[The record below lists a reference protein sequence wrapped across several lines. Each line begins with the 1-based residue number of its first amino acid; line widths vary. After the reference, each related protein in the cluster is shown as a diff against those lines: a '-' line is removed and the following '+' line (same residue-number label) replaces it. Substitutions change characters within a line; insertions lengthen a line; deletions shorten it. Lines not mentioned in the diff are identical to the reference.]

1 MRMRTTTRALRHLTV
16 TDRPLPAIAAPSRR
30 AVLLGAGTIGAG
42 MTLGMGPASAA
53 PTLRKGSKGAA
64 VTTLQKD
71 LAGLKYWLGA
81 ADGSF
86 GHLTQQAVYALQKV
100 AGLSADGV
108 VGPKTYAAIAS
119 GARPLAQDHLGRRL
133 RGGSRAADHRRHHG
147 REALLHPEHLDRQRE
162 ALLLGRPLEDRDHA
176 DGRLHDVQPVQ
187 QGLAERS
194 RWAACT
200 APATTTGAGR
210 STGRTRSRPLP
221 PPTAA
226 AASPSPRATCCGH
239 GSGSSRAGACSSTER
254 RVHDQFM
261 SRCWSSRP

>member
-1 MRMRTTTRALRHLTV
+1 MRMRTMTRALRHLEV
-16 TDRPLPAIAAPSRR
+16 TDRPRPAIAVPSRR

-108 VGPKTYAAIAS
+108 VGPKTYDAIAS
-119 GARPLAQDHLGRRL
+119 GARPSRKITSGVGFEVDLARQIIVATTGGKLSYILNTSTGSGKRYYSGGRWKTAATPTGDFTMYSLYSKGWQSGPLGSLYRPGYYDRGWAIHGSNSIPSSPASHGCCRISVAASDMLWSRKWFVKGRRVL
-133 RGGSRAADHRRHHG
+133 IR
-147 REALLHPEHLDRQRE
+147 
-162 ALLLGRPLEDRDHA
+162 
-176 DGRLHDVQPVQ
+176 
-187 QGLAERS
+187 
-194 RWAACT
+194 
-200 APATTTGAGR
+200 
-210 STGRTRSRPLP
+210 
-221 PPTAA
+221 
-226 AASPSPRATCCGH
+226 
-239 GSGSSRAGACSSTER
+239 
-254 RVHDQFM
+254 
-261 SRCWSSRP
+261 

>member
-1 MRMRTTTRALRHLTV
+1 MRMRTTTRALRHLEV
-16 TDRPLPAIAAPSRR
+16 TDRPLLAIAAPSRR
-30 AVLLGAGTIGAG
+30 AVLLGVGTIGAG

-119 GARPLAQDHLGRRL
+119 GARPSRKITSGVGFEVDLARQIIVATTGGKLSYILNTSTGSGKRYYSGGRWKTATTPTGDFTMYSLYSKGWQSGPLGSLYRPGYYDRGWAIHGSNSIPSYPASHGCCRISVAASDMLWTRKWFVKGRRVL
-133 RGGSRAADHRRHHG
+133 IH
-147 REALLHPEHLDRQRE
+147 
-162 ALLLGRPLEDRDHA
+162 
-176 DGRLHDVQPVQ
+176 
-187 QGLAERS
+187 
-194 RWAACT
+194 
-200 APATTTGAGR
+200 
-210 STGRTRSRPLP
+210 
-221 PPTAA
+221 
-226 AASPSPRATCCGH
+226 
-239 GSGSSRAGACSSTER
+239 
-254 RVHDQFM
+254 
-261 SRCWSSRP
+261 

>member
-1 MRMRTTTRALRHLTV
+1 MRMRTMTRALRHLEV
-16 TDRPLPAIAAPSRR
+16 TDRPRPAIAVPSRR

-100 AGLSADGV
+100 AGLSVDGV

-119 GARPLAQDHLGRRL
+119 GARPSRKITSGVGFEVDLARQIIVATTGGKLSYILNTSTGSGKRYYSGGRWKTATTPTGDFTMYSLYSKGWQSGPLGSLYRPGYYDRGWAIHGSNSIPSYPASHGCCRISVAASDMLWTRKWFVKGRRVL
-133 RGGSRAADHRRHHG
+133 IH
-147 REALLHPEHLDRQRE
+147 
-162 ALLLGRPLEDRDHA
+162 
-176 DGRLHDVQPVQ
+176 
-187 QGLAERS
+187 
-194 RWAACT
+194 
-200 APATTTGAGR
+200 
-210 STGRTRSRPLP
+210 
-221 PPTAA
+221 
-226 AASPSPRATCCGH
+226 
-239 GSGSSRAGACSSTER
+239 
-254 RVHDQFM
+254 
-261 SRCWSSRP
+261 